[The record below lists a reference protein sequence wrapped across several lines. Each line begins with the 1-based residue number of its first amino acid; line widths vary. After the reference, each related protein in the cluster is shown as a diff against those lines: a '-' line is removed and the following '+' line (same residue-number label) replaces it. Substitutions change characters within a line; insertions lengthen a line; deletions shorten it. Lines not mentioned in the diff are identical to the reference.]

1 MYKIEALDSIF
12 YHCIKYIGYNYKHT
26 YLAALLN
33 MSKCLVVLDIIHL
46 YKCLVVLDII
56 HLYRCMYNIYLTQKR
71 VSSLLQIS
79 ELKSI
84 HLHC

>member
-12 YHCIKYIGYNYKHT
+12 YHCIKYIGYNDKHT

-46 YKCLVVLDII
+46 YKCL
-56 HLYRCMYNIYLTQKR
+56 YNIYLTQKR
-71 VSSLLQIS
+71 VSSLL
-79 ELKSI
+79 
-84 HLHC
+84 